1 MIEELVIPKIPHPGE
16 HKMGITK
23 ILAVMTDVS
32 ATAERVVQDKIRTS
46 LELEILTGRTH
57 QIRYHLASKG
67 LPVVGDYLYGE
78 DAGEELQLTAWRLEF
93 LDVEGENICVSL

>member
-1 MIEELVIPKIPHPGE
+1 MTDQGRVFLDCITEFPYLIQELVIPKTPHPGE

-23 ILAVMTDVS
+23 ILAVSNVPDI
-32 ATAERVVQDKIRTS
+32 AENLLRDAHGRVS

-67 LPVVGDYLYGE
+67 LPVVGDYLYGR
-78 DAGEELQLTAWRLEF
+78 DT
-93 LDVEGENICVSL
+93 